1 MMNNKGLE
9 NLSISEK
16 ENRYGFAGRVYK
28 KYTFQKMVKK
38 PREREQKKQIYTNAK
53 KAENG
58 CLKGSKK
65 I

>member
-1 MMNNKGLE
+1 MMKNMG
-9 NLSISEK
+9 LSIFPYLKKRIVTVLQE
-16 ENRYGFAGRVYK
+16 RVYK

-53 KAENG
+53 KAGNG

>member
-1 MMNNKGLE
+1 MMKKSW
-9 NLSISEK
+9 SIFPYLKKRIVTVLQE
-16 ENRYGFAGRVYK
+16 RVYK

-53 KAENG
+53 KAGNG